1 MNNTQWTVAV
11 LCLVGLQ
18 AVSASQSDRV
28 ETRWED
34 LEQVVSG
41 RLVSTVL
48 ADKTELY
55 GRVLG
60 VSSDGMRFDVRRTS
74 DKRAYPEGEV
84 VVAREQ
90 LSVLNYAE
98 TKGKWRALGTAI
110 GAGAG
115 AAAGALGAVRMNNEG
130 NSAAAGTVAA
140 AAVGA
145 GATAGYFAGR
155 GADRRTVLVVLLRE

>member
-1 MNNTQWTVAV
+1 MNRILKTVGCV
-11 LCLVGLQ
+11 WLVCLQ
-18 AVSASQSDRV
+18 AVSAGQSDRA

-48 ADKTELY
+48 TDKTELY

-60 VSSDGMRFDVRRTS
+60 VSSDGLRFEVRRTS
-74 DKRAYPEGEV
+74 DKRAYPRGEV
-84 VVAREQ
+84 VVPREQ
-90 LSVLNYAE
+90 LSVLSYAE

-115 AAAGALGAVRMNNEG
+115 AAAGSLGAVRMNNEG
-130 NSAAAGTVAA
+130 NAAAAGAIAA
-140 AAVGA
+140 SAVGA
-145 GATAGYFAGR
+145 GAAAGYFAGR
-155 GADRRTVLVVLLRE
+155 SADRRTVLVVLIRQ

>member
-1 MNNTQWTVAV
+1 MKNILKTVGV
-11 LCLVGLQ
+11 LWLVGGQ
-18 AVSASQSDRV
+18 AISATQSDRV
-28 ETRWED
+28 ETRWQD

-41 RLVSTVL
+41 RTVSTVL
-48 ADKTELY
+48 ADQTELH

-74 DKRAYPEGEV
+74 DKRAYPKGEV
-84 VVAREQ
+84 VVPREQ
-90 LSVLNYAE
+90 LSVLSYAE

-130 NSAAAGTVAA
+130 NSAAAATVAA